1 MTRINVVNPK
11 HLSDQ
16 WLKAE
21 YRELVRIPNKIRSG
35 KTKVDFKKI
44 PKDYLLGTGHETF
57 FRDKLVYLKRRH
69 DAIITEMKR
78 RGFNMP
84 SGLHVDLTGF
94 DPSLLND
101 WQPDLNAVIINLG
114 RLQERFDLRTKEY
127 KFFSTDIDQK
137 VLDDL
142 FCKCKGDYNIWTSV

>member
-11 HLSDQ
+11 HLTDQ
-16 WLKAE
+16 WLRAE

-35 KTKVDFKKI
+35 KTKVNFKKI

-69 DAIITEMKR
+69 DAIIAEMKR

-94 DPSLLND
+94 DPKLLND
-101 WQPDLNAVIINLG
+101 YQPDLNAVIINLE
-114 RLQERFDLRTKEY
+114 RLQERFDLRTEEY
-127 KFFSTDIDQK
+127 KFFSKDIDQK

-142 FCKCKGDYNIWTSV
+142 FCKMKEDFLNI